1 MPNFA
6 DQNQPFPPPTPNEY
20 GLYVRPIFS
29 GSDPN
34 ILTVS
39 LASGSFSIGNIS
51 GSFSTPHP
59 GSADLQVVPDSNG
72 VVVIASG
79 NVGRMALTIFND
91 SSGTLFLRMG
101 TASAS
106 LFAFTVK
113 LASQDFYELQTPCY
127 TGPVTGIW
135 NVPSGGN
142 AMVTE
147 LTL

>member
-6 DQNQPFPPPTPNEY
+6 DQNKPYPPPSPDEY

-39 LASGSFSIGNIS
+39 LASGAFSIGNIS

-59 GSADLQVVPDSNG
+59 GTADLQVVSDSSSP
-72 VVVIASG
+72 VVIASG
-79 NVGRMALTIFND
+79 NIGRMALTIYND

-101 TASAS
+101 SVSAS
-106 LFAFTVK
+106 LSAFTVK

-135 NVPSGGN
+135 NVPSGGG